1 MAKSKKKNVNIQNG
15 TIEDFFDS
23 ALQTAKEID
32 NHEKLTPKHTIWMET
47 EDLLKIL
54 KPQRTRL
61 LQYLKNKT
69 KIYYSVLLEEMKK
82 SPSSLNQDLE
92 LLSKYQLIDIS
103 KEPNAG
109 HGIRKVIKP
118 LYGNEKIEFRA
129 TL

>member
-1 MAKSKKKNVNIQNG
+1 MVSIKSG

-23 ALQTAKEID
+23 AMQSAREID
-32 NHEKLTPKHTIWMET
+32 NHEKITPKHTIWMET

-54 KPQRTRL
+54 KPQRTKL
-61 LQYLKNKT
+61 LKYLKNKT
-69 KIYYSVLLEEMKK
+69 KVYYSVLLEELKK

-92 LLSKYQLIDIS
+92 LLSRYQLIDIV

-118 LYGNEKIEFRA
+118 LYANEEIEFRA
-129 TL
+129 IL